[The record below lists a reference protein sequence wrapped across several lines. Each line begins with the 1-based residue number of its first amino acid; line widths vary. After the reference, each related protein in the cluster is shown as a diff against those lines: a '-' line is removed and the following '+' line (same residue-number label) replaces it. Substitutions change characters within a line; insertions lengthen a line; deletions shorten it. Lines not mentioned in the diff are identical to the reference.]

1 MSRSLTGVQQQSAPF
16 RAGASKK
23 RWRQQALVGYAFVLP
38 AFLIYLFFVIQP
50 FLTSVYYSL
59 TEWDGAQPVKRFVG
73 LRNYQE
79 LLFDSLLW
87 QALYHN
93 LIWVIVGTI
102 SPIVI
107 ALLLGILLWGRI
119 QGRVIFR
126 TVYFVPVVLS
136 EVVVAIVWN
145 WIYHPLFG
153 VVNTVLRAIG
163 LGDWATGWLG
173 DPFWALP
180 SLLVTAIWSYYGFCF
195 VIIMA
200 GLQNVN
206 MDLVEAATIDGA
218 TFWQR
223 FRYVILPELRHVLTM
238 ITTFTLIGGFN
249 VFGIVFVM
257 TQGGPGTA
265 TQVIATYTYRK
276 AFQEAEMG
284 YGAALSMVMTLL
296 SLGAAYLFLR
306 LRERSE

>member
-1 MSRSLTGVQQQSAPF
+1 M
-16 RAGASKK
+16 
-23 RWRQQALVGYAFVLP
+23 GYAFVLP
-38 AFLIYLFFVIQP
+38 AFLVYLFFVIQP

-59 TEWDGAQPVKRFVG
+59 TDWDGAQPVKRFVG
-73 LRNYQE
+73 LQNYQE
-79 LLFDSLLW
+79 LLFDDLLW

-107 ALLLGILLWGRI
+107 ALLLGILLWGRVR
-119 QGRVIFR
+119 GRLVFR

-153 VVNTVLRAIG
+153 VVNTILRAIG
-163 LGDWATGWLG
+163 LDDWSRGWLG
-173 DPFWALP
+173 DPTWALP
-180 SLLVTAIWSYYGFCF
+180 ALLVTAIWSYYGFCF

-206 MDLVEAATIDGA
+206 MELVEAATIDGA
-218 TFWQR
+218 GFWQR
-223 FRYVILPELRHVLTM
+223 FRYVIIPELRHVLTM
-238 ITTFTLIGGFN
+238 ITTYTLIGGFN

-276 AFQEAEMG
+276 AFQESSMG

-296 SLGAAYLFLR
+296 SLAAAYLFLR